1 MIQWF
6 DQSAN
11 ANKLRQSY
19 LKGFLDISGG
29 GIYLRSDNSMNF
41 YSGVSARP
49 TMSIGGTKMTIYTT
63 DGGLTTQDDDV
74 DVDSLRHLKGLH
86 QNVQEFINGATNGQ
100 GNVTTGQITAAN
112 QDITGNLRVEKT
124 LVVGGNATFKSNVGV
139 AGNLQV
145 GGNIEVLGDEYV
157 HKALIVGGNC
167 TIDGSLTVKGDVS
180 MNDYHFSGYT
190 ISAAH
195 DVSVNDH
202 LVVGK
207 DSSFNAS
214 LVVGQKL
221 KVGSDASF
229 GNNVDIAGHL
239 KVASLSI
246 GTTDS
251 ADDTAITF
259 GQKLYVTADVSFGTK
274 LQVGSDTSLNGA
286 LSVGGATS
294 LHSSLA
300 VDGATTLTS
309 LATLNGG
316 LTLSNSSNL
325 TVNGTSTLTNGLS
338 VTGGNVAV
346 TNSFSAGADSSF
358 NAKLAVAGNTSLAAR
373 LNVTGDVSMN
383 GNATVAN
390 KFNAPHI
397 SATTD
402 LTVAGDL
409 KIYNDGTNSVIDA
422 TSGNIYLNP
431 GLSSTN
437 VGLVH
442 IKNGLTVDGSINFTG
457 QWIRTDTNVQFTT
470 QIDISNNGTGPA
482 IKCEQKGVNDVA
494 YFLDDNFPVMKVLQG
509 HKVAICKDT
518 AAVALD
524 VSGSI
529 NADANLTVTGTTT
542 LTGDL
547 SSTNGNISLT
557 NGNVVLTNGKITT
570 KTFEATSDATF
581 DAKISMVG
589 SGNFDMTG
597 TTGFL
602 CQW

>member
-1 MIQWF
+1 
-6 DQSAN
+6 
-11 ANKLRQSY
+11 
-19 LKGFLDISGG
+19 
-29 GIYLRSDNSMNF
+29 
-41 YSGVSARP
+41 
-49 TMSIGGTKMTIYTT
+49 
-63 DGGLTTQDDDV
+63 
-74 DVDSLRHLKGLH
+74 
-86 QNVQEFINGATNGQ
+86 
-100 GNVTTGQITAAN
+100 
-112 QDITGNLRVEKT
+112 
-124 LVVGGNATFKSNVGV
+124 
-139 AGNLQV
+139 
-145 GGNIEVLGDEYV
+145 
-157 HKALIVGGNC
+157 
-167 TIDGSLTVKGDVS
+167 
-180 MNDYHFSGYT
+180 
-190 ISAAH
+190 
-195 DVSVNDH
+195 
-202 LVVGK
+202 
-207 DSSFNAS
+207 
-214 LVVGQKL
+214 
-221 KVGSDASF
+221 
-229 GNNVDIAGHL
+229 
-239 KVASLSI
+239 
-246 GTTDS
+246 
-251 ADDTAITF
+251 
-259 GQKLYVTADVSFGTK
+259 
-274 LQVGSDTSLNGA
+274 
-286 LSVGGATS
+286 
-294 LHSSLA
+294 
-300 VDGATTLTS
+300 
-309 LATLNGG
+309 
-316 LTLSNSSNL
+316 L

-390 KFNAPHI
+390 KINAPHI
-397 SATTD
+397 VAGTD
-402 LTVAGDL
+402 LTIAGDL

-431 GLSSTN
+431 GLSNTHT
-437 VGLVH
+437 GLVH

-457 QWIRTDTNVQFTT
+457 EWIRTDTNVQFTT
-470 QIDISNNGTGPA
+470 QIDVSNNGTGPA

-518 AAVALD
+518 ASVALD

-547 SSTNGNISLT
+547 SSTNGNIALT